1 MLHLTRVAFGADS
14 VAALHERIEANGAE
28 GVVRLTTRYR
38 PKRHEELVGG
48 SLYWIIK
55 HRLVARAEIVG
66 FEDADG
72 GRTHI
77 VVRAQLV
84 PVEMRARRAHQGW
97 RYLEAEDAPP
107 DLDETAARAADLP
120 PGLRDQLSELGLV

>member
-14 VAALHERIEANGAE
+14 VAALHDRIEANRAE

-38 PKRHEELVGG
+38 PKRHEALVGG

-55 HRLVARAEIVG
+55 HRIVARAEIVG
-66 FEDADG
+66 FEEAEG

-77 VVRAQLV
+77 VVRARLV
-84 PVEMRARRAHQGW
+84 LVQMRARRAHQGW

-107 DLDETAARAADLP
+107 DLDDGAASTGSLP
-120 PGLRDQLSELGLV
+120 PDMRDQLSELGLV